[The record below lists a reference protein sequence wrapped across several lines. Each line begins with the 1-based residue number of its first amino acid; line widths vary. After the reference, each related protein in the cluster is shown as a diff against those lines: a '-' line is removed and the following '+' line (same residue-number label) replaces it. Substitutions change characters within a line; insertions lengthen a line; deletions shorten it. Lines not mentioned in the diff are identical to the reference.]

1 MLVSTRVELFSRRLR
16 RLLEFVLK
24 TAAVCVSIT
33 FGTALA
39 LYSPDAVAV
48 DVKLAWD
55 ASTPSSNVGGY
66 RVHYG
71 LSSGIPSGIYP
82 NKVFVGNQTNYT
94 LSGLISG
101 KTYYIAVTA
110 HAAIGF
116 DESAFSNEVSVTIAP
131 DSDNDDDGLPNTFES
146 ANGLD
151 PLDPSDAGADPDG
164 DTFSTLDEFLAGS
177 DPFDAGSTPL
187 SIGDAF
193 VQDELTGF
201 WHSYAYFDNASWRQR
216 PRVGHL
222 QPRVRPGRRH
232 RERRLRRRGRLPRSA
247 ERQRRAHGH
256 RHGRSSRGVGR
267 KVSPPLYYQLDIGK
281 TVLAGVVT
289 SSSGGDDF
297 PTLDLTIGEG
307 VGYQQGDLTGTWYRY
322 RYSDSE
328 GFTSA
333 PRWTTGRVAF
343 DATGLIIGSDVFAS
357 TAPGTPLAPWTG
369 SATLAV
375 DGEVLPA
382 GNWVSSDTAFSLS
395 MDAGKSVVVGVA
407 TRNASGTVFQD
418 HQLWVKQ
425 GSAYAQGD
433 MAGTWYVYGFADT
446 SSGTQIP
453 AWTRHTLVV
462 DAAGTVVDGSGVD
475 SAGVLQPHGGTLTL
489 AADGRVTLSGGLAT
503 GLVFQELRMDAG
515 RTVIGGVLS
524 GDLAGEPF
532 ERLVVA
538 VKSGSARPEILSPV
552 PGSVLPGASATW
564 KWTDNGNL
572 VTEWWLT
579 VGTSVGGSDLYNSG
593 SLAAVTRDHTVSGL
607 PTAGGTVFVRLLFRE
622 AGVWLSSDVQY
633 TAFTG
638 TGPGPTPPPPPGP
651 TPPPPAPAP
660 APTPTP
666 APRLSPRRI
675 RETTAPSLTSGASA
689 SQGGSERDHLGTG
702 SVHLG
707 LDRHGPRH
715 LVHGGYRRT
724 AACRPVDRRMEHP
737 TTIEHDPSRH
747 RLGGRGRG
755 APGHGARSRPA
766 TTARS
771 GEPAAGAGCRDPRG
785 TDGHGGDANRD
796 GAHASRW
803 LRLSDRLRVFG
814 IPACGLDS
822 DNDPGRA
829 GHLGPA
835 HGRYPHRFG
844 RHRGD

>member
-151 PLDPSDAGADPDG
+151 PFDPSDAGADPDG

-177 DPFDAGSTPL
+177 NAFVAGSTPL

-201 WHSYAYFDNASWRQR
+201 WHSYAYFDNAS
-216 PRVGHL
+216 GGND
-222 QPRVRPGRRH
+222 PGWDICSP
-232 RERRLRRRGRLPRSA
+232 EFDPAGVIVSGSCVDADDFVAVLSGSA
-247 ERQRRAHGH
+247 ALTSNGAVVPAGGWVQGINT
-256 RHGRSSRGVGR
+256 
-267 KVSPPLYYQLDIGK
+267 LYYQLDIGK

-289 SSSGGDDF
+289 SSSGGDEF

-307 VGYQQGDLTGTWYRY
+307 VSYRQDDLTGTWYRY

-333 PRWTTGRVAF
+333 PRWTSGRVAF

-407 TRNASGTVFQD
+407 TRNASGTVLQD

-433 MAGTWYVYGFADT
+433 MAGTWYVYSFADT
-446 SSGTQIP
+446 SSGTQMP
-453 AWTRHTLVV
+453 GWTRHTLVV

-475 SAGVLQPHGGTLTL
+475 SEGVLQPHGGTLAL
-489 AADGRVTLSGGLAT
+489 GAGGRVTLSGGLAT
-503 GLVFQELRMDAG
+503 GLVFQDLRMDAG

-593 SLAAVTRDHTVSGL
+593 SLAAVTRAHTVSGL
-607 PTAGGTVFVRLLFRE
+607 PTAGGTVFVRLLFRQ
-622 AGVWLSSDVQY
+622 AGLWLSSDVQY

-660 APTPTP
+660 APSPLASP
-666 APRLSPRRI
+666 APG
-675 RETTAPSLTSGASA
+675 TTAPSLTSGASA
-689 SQGGSERDHLGTG
+689 SQSGSG
-702 SVHLG
+702 
-707 LDRHGPRH
+707 
-715 LVHGGYRRT
+715 
-724 AACRPVDRRMEHP
+724 
-737 TTIEHDPSRH
+737 
-747 RLGGRGRG
+747 
-755 APGHGARSRPA
+755 A
-766 TTARS
+766 TTSAPDLSTWGLIAMVLGIWFMVGIDARRR
-771 GEPAAGAGCRDPRG
+771 AARR
-785 TDGHGGDANRD
+785 
-796 GAHASRW
+796 
-803 LRLSDRLRVFG
+803 
-814 IPACGLDS
+814 
-822 DNDPGRA
+822 
-829 GHLGPA
+829 
-835 HGRYPHRFG
+835 
-844 RHRGD
+844 